1 MSPLSKTS
9 SFLKR
14 QVWSVVLT
22 LYGITAFAQVAAPP
36 VASVAGGR
44 FNAPITV
51 NLSTPTAGATI
62 YYTLDGSEPTN
73 ASSVYSAPINI
84 SANTPLRAKTVAAG
98 LTASKITTHTYLF
111 GVNHTFPIVAL
122 SFKNSDFFNKDT
134 GMYIQYL
141 KPIDVRTNVELFE
154 PNNNTAA
161 FSMLISASIQGSTS
175 ASLPQKSLDIKPK
188 AALGGAT
195 IPYPVFPDLPYTS
208 YKRFVLHSSGQDWG
222 VTQFRDA
229 LVSGLFRD
237 VQDLNGFMRKPETYM
252 QGFRPAV
259 VYFNGQYWGI
269 HNIRERMTTPYIE
282 QHLGWTST
290 QYDLVENDLTIFETK
305 NGDSLAW
312 FRFRNEVLGDI
323 GNPTPNQYASDADFA
338 ALSTKMDMANFID
351 YTIINL
357 YMDNEDWLTNNMR
370 RFKLRNGTDKWKWL
384 CFDFDF
390 TMGLFTP
397 QGWNTGDASQNTLAR
412 IRNLGKVE
420 PYKIGVTEPVLFE
433 KCWQNP
439 GFRRRFINRMA
450 DMMNSAFTPTRII
463 GRVDQFETLY
473 KPEMEKHAT
482 RWGAPYFPDVWNV
495 NLQHMRE
502 FSNARPDMVYNHFLQ
517 DDILRNEITG
527 VNNLTLDVSPANAG
541 SLQLNTLTLAGNRM
555 PFVGKYF
562 TRVRIPLK
570 AIPAPGYEFVG
581 WSDPVY
587 GTTDSVNIV
596 LFGPLGLTAHFRLKN
611 ACVPDVIRLNST
623 TCNPA
628 LVGTTSVVL
637 RNSRGCDSTIITTRT
652 LQTLPKP
659 IIARSGNTLTAPLSS
674 NYQWFLNN
682 VSIAGATNNAFT
694 ATTSGQYQVEIGN
707 AEGCRVKSDS
717 ISVTLATVWNCPA
730 LQKNFGD
737 ACDDGNALTTN
748 DIVQSDCTCRG
759 TVATGGLTLQCPA
772 NINLAA
778 NAGAIGAVATWNTP
792 TVATNCL
799 SACNGAP
806 IAGFKFLSRVG
817 NREYYL
823 STNNSDWAGAKAAC
837 QAAGGNLAVITT
849 LEQNAAIQA
858 GIGAGNAVYIGLS
871 ASVVE
876 GNFRWVDGSP
886 VTFNRWDNGEPVMN
900 QSVRRDYVM
909 LFSWNGMWGTGNSQV
924 LKQFVL
930 ERVCNNGVLLSETV
944 GLPSGSLFPI
954 GQTTVTYQ
962 AQDACAT
969 QKTCSFQVNVT
980 GSNASCAL
988 PINVALLKT
997 ATFSSTYYAAVGA
1010 QYILDGDLTTVAR
1023 TTREVSAWLDIDLGG
1038 VYNTTDIRIYNRP
1051 NGVTDVLNNYY
1062 VLMSEVPFKSPILS
1076 EVLVQTG
1083 VWSQLQTGNVS
1094 SPTVVSAN
1102 RRGRYV
1108 RIQRV
1113 AFGQINLSEVQV
1125 FGCPTVVNP
1134 LFISNRRDVLEFEPY
1149 PKEGEAVLTLVNN
1162 THPENQEYIMERSSD
1177 GVLYTPLFTVPSVDT
1192 TRTLLVFTERDKTPL
1207 EGDNFYRLTVRRRDG
1222 SVVAS
1227 PVRRLNF
1234 SFESEF
1240 GLSPNPTV
1248 GDLHI
1253 NMKLF
1258 NGKPVDI
1265 FVYNTIG
1272 EAIYTEKIDKVNAP
1286 TKLLNLED
1294 LQLQNGIYML
1304 TIISNGKAFTK
1315 RFVSMK

>member
-1 MSPLSKTS
+1 MTFP
-9 SFLKR
+9 FIKR

-22 LYGITAFAQVAAPP
+22 LYGMAALAQVAEPP
-36 VASVAGGR
+36 VASIAGGR
-44 FNAPITV
+44 FNAPISV
-51 NLSTPTAGATI
+51 SLSTPTAGATI
-62 YYTLDGSEPTN
+62 YYTLDGSDPTPF
-73 ASSVYSAPINI
+73 SSVYSAPINI
-84 SANTPLRAKTVAAG
+84 SANAPLRAKTVAAG
-98 LTASKITTHTYLF
+98 LTASKTTTHTYLF
-111 GVNHTFPIVAL
+111 GVSHTFPIVAL
-122 SFKNSDFFNKDT
+122 SFKNADFFNADT
-134 GMYIQYL
+134 GLYIQYL
-141 KPIDVRTNVELFE
+141 KPIDVKTNIELFE
-154 PNNNTAA
+154 PNSNTAA
-161 FSMLISASIQGSTS
+161 FSMLISASVQGSTS

-195 IPYPVFPDLPYTS
+195 IPYQVFPDLPYNS

-237 VQDLNGFMRKPETYM
+237 IQDLNGFMRKPETYM

-282 QHLGWTST
+282 QHLGWTPT
-290 QYDLVENDLTIFETK
+290 QYDLVENDLSIFETK
-305 NGDSLAW
+305 NGDSVAW
-312 FRFRNEVLGDI
+312 YRFRNEVLGDL
-323 GNPTPNQYASDADFA
+323 GNPTPNQYASDVDLA
-338 ALSTKMDMANFID
+338 ALSTKMDMTNFID
-351 YTIINL
+351 YMIINL

-370 RFKLRNGTDKWKWL
+370 RFKLRNATDKWKWL
-384 CFDFDF
+384 CYDFDF

-397 QGWNTGDASQNTLAR
+397 QGWNTGDATQNTLTR
-412 IRNLGKVE
+412 LRNLGKIV
-420 PYKIGVTEPVLFE
+420 PYQAGQTEPVIFE

-439 GFRRRFINRMA
+439 AFRRRFINRMA
-450 DMMNSAFTPTRII
+450 DIMNSAFTPTRVI
-463 GRVDQFETLY
+463 GRVDQYETLY
-473 KPEMEKHAT
+473 KPEIPKHAA
-482 RWGAPYFPDVWNV
+482 RWGTPYFPDVWNA
-495 NLQHMRE
+495 NLQHMRD
-502 FSNARPDMVYNHFLQ
+502 FSNARPNMIYNHFLQ
-517 DDILRNEITG
+517 DDVLRNEITG
-527 VNNLTLDVSPANAG
+527 VNNLTLDVSPANGG
-541 SLQLNTLTLAGNRM
+541 SLQLNTLTLAGNRI

-562 TRVRIPLK
+562 TGVRIPLK
-570 AIPAPGYEFVG
+570 AIPAPGYEFVS

-587 GTTDSVNIV
+587 GTTDSINVV
-596 LFGPLGLTAHFRLKN
+596 LFGPLGLTANFRATT

-628 LVGTTSVVL
+628 LVGTTSVVF

-652 LQTLPKP
+652 LQALPKP
-659 IIARSGNTLTAPLSS
+659 VLARSGNTLTAPAATV
-674 NYQWFLNN
+674 YQWFLNN
-682 VSIAGATNNAFT
+682 VSISGATNNAFT
-694 ATTSGQYQVEIGN
+694 ATTTGQYQVEIGN
-707 AEGCRVKSDS
+707 AEGCRAKSDS
-717 ISVTLATVWNCPA
+717 LLVTIAAVWNCPA

-737 ACDDGNALTTN
+737 ACDDGNPLTTN
-748 DIVQSDCTCRG
+748 DIVQTDCTCRG
-759 TVATGGLTLQCPA
+759 TVATGSLTLQCPTD
-772 NINLAA
+772 INLSA

-799 SACNGAP
+799 AACNGAP
-806 IAGFKFLSRVG
+806 IAGFRFLSRVG

-823 STNNSDWAGAKAAC
+823 STGNSDWASAKAAC
-837 QAAGGNLAVITT
+837 QAAGGSLAVITT

-858 GIGAGNAVYIGLS
+858 GIGSGNAVYIGLS

-876 GNFRWVDGSP
+876 GNFRWVDGAA
-886 VTFNRWDNGEPVMN
+886 VTFNRWDIGEPVVN
-900 QSVRRDYVM
+900 QAVRRDYAM
-909 LFSWNGMWGTGNSQV
+909 LFGWNGMWGTGNVLV

-930 ERVCNNGVLLSETV
+930 EKVCNNGILLTETA

-980 GSNASCAL
+980 GSNATCSL

-1010 QYILDGDLTTVAR
+1010 TNLLDGDLTTVGR
-1023 TTREVSAWLDIDLGG
+1023 TTREASAWLDIDLGG

-1051 NGVTDVLNNYY
+1051 NGVTDVLSNYY
-1062 VLMSEVPFKSPILS
+1062 VLMSETPFVSPVLS
-1076 EVLVQTG
+1076 EVLAQAG
-1083 VWSQLQTGNVS
+1083 VWSQLQPTNVG
-1094 SPTVVSAN
+1094 SPTVVSTN

-1125 FGCPTVVNP
+1125 YGCPTVVNP

-1149 PKEGEAVLTLVNN
+1149 PKDGEAVLTWVNN

-1177 GVLYTPLFTVPSVDT
+1177 GLSYTPLFTVPSVDT
-1192 TRTLLVFTERDKTPL
+1192 THTLLVFTERDKAPL

-1227 PVRRLNF
+1227 PARRLNF

-1258 NGKPVDI
+1258 NGRPVDI

-1272 EAIYTEKIDKVNAP
+1272 EAIYTEKIDKVNSP

-1294 LQLQNGIYML
+1294 LQLQNGMYML
-1304 TIISNGKAFTK
+1304 TIINHGKAFTR
-1315 RFVSMK
+1315 RFVFMK